1 MEEADKALEA
11 VIDGLMAAGEDTVA
25 DTIEEEEGETEDQF
39 DSGKPDLA
47 VIARAARDMLS
58 LLDQAASRLQISP

>member
-25 DTIEEEEGETEDQF
+25 DTIEEKEGETEDQF